1 MNSTKTTEH
10 STINNV
16 IERGG
21 ERHEWLNLQWLSE
34 YRNLLMG
41 FAILIIVPYHF
52 TERGGSTIFDRI
64 LFDLFSQGYV
74 GVDIFMVVSGLGL
87 TYSCLNK
94 YDLKDYYIKRWVR
107 VFPFY
112 IFITLIEYWC
122 IKGESFR
129 WAMLRATTLGY
140 WFGFSYADWFI
151 PALVG
156 LYMIFPLIF
165 KTIVEPK
172 RYWTALS
179 IGFLCLAA
187 SILIANNELTEW
199 DYWEHLA
206 FVYRIPDFLTGCMA
220 ATAINHGYDKRVVL
234 RFVLISGTLGI
245 MFLIFKIGKEY
256 YLWFT
261 NLGLTPFYLLV
272 LCWFFNKL
280 KKFYLGKIILSAI
293 GFTGLITL
301 ELYRISSS
309 FERLLTNEACPNFH
323 AFYVFLWLFVS
334 IILSYIAHL
343 IFKRINKILLHKL
356 VNITFKDNST

>member
-1 MNSTKTTEH
+1 MNSTKTAEH

-16 IERGG
+16 IERVG

-52 TERGGSTIFDRI
+52 TERGGST
-64 LFDLFSQGYV
+64 
-74 GVDIFMVVSGLGL
+74 
-87 TYSCLNK
+87 
-94 YDLKDYYIKRWVR
+94 
-107 VFPFY
+107 
-112 IFITLIEYWC
+112 
-122 IKGESFR
+122 
-129 WAMLRATTLGY
+129 
-140 WFGFSYADWFI
+140 
-151 PALVG
+151 
-156 LYMIFPLIF
+156 
-165 KTIVEPK
+165 
-172 RYWTALS
+172 
-179 IGFLCLAA
+179 
-187 SILIANNELTEW
+187 ILIANNELTEW

-234 RFVLISGTLGI
+234 RFVLIFGTLGI

-301 ELYRISSS
+301 ELYRIS
-309 FERLLTNEACPNFH
+309 
-323 AFYVFLWLFVS
+323 
-334 IILSYIAHL
+334 
-343 IFKRINKILLHKL
+343 IF
-356 VNITFKDNST
+356 